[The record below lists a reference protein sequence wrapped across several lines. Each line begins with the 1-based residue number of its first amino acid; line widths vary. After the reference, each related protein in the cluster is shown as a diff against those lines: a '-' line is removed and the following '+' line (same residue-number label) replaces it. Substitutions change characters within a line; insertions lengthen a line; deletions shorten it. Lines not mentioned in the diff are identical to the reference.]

1 MQNRS
6 QTYFIDRSLYYASI
20 PDLEHDPGWRLD
32 KRSAD
37 MEENG
42 LRFRYEEYVPVKGE

>member
-1 MQNRS
+1 MTRIAADGGADA
-6 QTYFIDRSLYYASI
+6 FF
-20 PDLEHDPGWRLD
+20 PDLERDPGWRLD